1 MSDATRLGEEMS
13 STLAFHEDEG
23 HVAVIW
29 SMLVPFSKVIGRF
42 TEPLPLPSVIFGW
55 KLCENTGL
63 SLVMVTWQE
72 SEKTIAPFE
81 VFKPQVIVQVW
92 PVERDILKRML
103 CELSKKFPVL
113 FKLPSEVV
121 AVAKRLKLLIVGKA
135 ERVWSFLTSSKIVEG
150 RAPFA

>member
-13 STLAFHEDEG
+13 SMLAFHKDEG

-29 SMLVPFSKVIGRF
+29 SMFVLSKDIGRF
-42 TEPLPLPSVIFGW
+42 TEPLPLPSVICGL
-55 KLCENTGL
+55 KLYENTGA
-63 SLVMVTWQE
+63 SLVRVTWQE

-92 PVERDILKRML
+92 PVERDILKRMGF
-103 CELSKKFPVL
+103 EFSKKFPVL

-135 ERVWSFLTSSKIVEG
+135 ERVWSFLTSSKTLEG

>member
-13 STLAFHEDEG
+13 SMLAFHKDEG
-23 HVAVIW
+23 HVTVIW
-29 SMLVPFSKVIGRF
+29 SMLCPLSKDIGRF
-42 TEPLPLPSVIFGW
+42 TEPLPLPSVICGM
-55 KLCENTGL
+55 KLYENIRL

-92 PVERDILKRML
+92 PVERDILKHMGF
-103 CELSKKFPVL
+103 EFSKKIPVL

-135 ERVWSFLTSSKIVEG
+135 ERVWSFLTSSKTSEG